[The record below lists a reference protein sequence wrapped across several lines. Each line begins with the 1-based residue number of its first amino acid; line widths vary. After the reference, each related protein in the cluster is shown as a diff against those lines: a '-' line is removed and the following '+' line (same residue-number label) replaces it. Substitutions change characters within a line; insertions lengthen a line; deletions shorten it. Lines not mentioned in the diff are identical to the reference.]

1 MNMDLNEPIYDKI
14 QIQIAAFFGGPI
26 AITYMIGKNYK
37 NLGQPTSAKGAWFFG
52 YFISILMIILM
63 LFTFAGSTNLKSG
76 STNLKY
82 CIPFIFVLVGTIF
95 LEIIQGKAIR
105 LHLKNNGATYSVS
118 SALGIGLVCLIITI
132 LIIAITFFGLLA
144 IIGFPAQD

>member
-63 LFTFAGSTNLKSG
+63 LFTFAG